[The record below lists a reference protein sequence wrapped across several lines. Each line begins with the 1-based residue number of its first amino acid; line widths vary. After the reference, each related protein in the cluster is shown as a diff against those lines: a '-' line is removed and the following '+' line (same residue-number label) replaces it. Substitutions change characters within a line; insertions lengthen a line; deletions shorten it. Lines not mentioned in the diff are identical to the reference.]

1 MASDDDSLN
10 ESDKDSLEE
19 NLKQN
24 GFCHFNEDSSKL
36 EFEIDLFGHAIS
48 IKQSPVISELGHGKQ
63 RRSLLSISGCYTNI

>member
-10 ESDKDSLEE
+10 ESDKDSSEE

-36 EFEIDLFGHAIS
+36 EFEIDLFGHAI
-48 IKQSPVISELGHGKQ
+48 
-63 RRSLLSISGCYTNI
+63 LLDYTDETGLNCPL